1 MKILV
6 CDYSNALEADYSL
19 TENSIKKIIPD
30 ARIAVMPYTDE
41 EELVKALQGVDGL
54 ITGFLE
60 IGEEILKNA
69 PDLKCISVSGVGY
82 AGIDLEAAAKHDVAV
97 CHIAEYCTGEVA
109 EHTMALI
116 CSLNR
121 HFKYYAAR
129 IEQEHEWKY
138 HTISA
143 EPNLASQCLAI
154 IGFGRIGRQVA
165 SLARA
170 FGMTVIA
177 VDPYAREETLAELG
191 VERVD
196 FAEALKRADII
207 TNHMNLTKENYH
219 MFDWNAFSAME
230 RKPLFINVGRGG
242 CVCEEDLIRALDAG
256 LIRGAGLDVLEEENP
271 VLEGNPLLHRDN
283 VIITPHSAFYS
294 AQSVEKLQTI
304 SADNM
309 AYYLSGQ
316 REKVFEEVK
325 WKSL

>member
-1 MKILV
+1 M
-6 CDYSNALEADYSL
+6 
-19 TENSIKKIIPD
+19 
-30 ARIAVMPYTDE
+30 
-41 EELVKALQGVDGL
+41 
-54 ITGFLE
+54 
-60 IGEEILKNA
+60 
-69 PDLKCISVSGVGY
+69 
-82 AGIDLEAAAKHDVAV
+82 
-97 CHIAEYCTGEVA
+97 
-109 EHTMALI
+109 
-116 CSLNR
+116 
-121 HFKYYAAR
+121 
-129 IEQEHEWKY
+129 
-138 HTISA
+138 
-143 EPNLASQCLAI
+143 
-154 IGFGRIGRQVA
+154 A

-177 VDPYAREETLAELG
+177 VDPYAKEETLAGLG
-191 VERVD
+191 VERLD

-219 MFDWNAFSAME
+219 MFNWNAFSAME